1 MAQPSPAAR
10 SAPAWLS
17 RSHLSD
23 SRTNCIATVKT
34 TNLGLC
40 SGYNTST
47 DRWNLRFPLW
57 LLGSGLRFYA
67 RFRHGIIRGQTGR
80 SPNFQKPGCVP
91 SVPEFFPGNVPSVPG
106 FLAKNY
112 LRFGSARLAF
122 SSLFLRKSSRVTEIK
137 TPRIA
142 LTLPISSARP
152 VHESLK

>member
-10 SAPAWLS
+10 AAPAWLS

-67 RFRHGIIRGQTGR
+67 RFRQGIIRGQTGR
-80 SPNFQKPGCVP
+80 STNFQKPGC
-91 SVPEFFPGNVPSVPG
+91 VPSVPG